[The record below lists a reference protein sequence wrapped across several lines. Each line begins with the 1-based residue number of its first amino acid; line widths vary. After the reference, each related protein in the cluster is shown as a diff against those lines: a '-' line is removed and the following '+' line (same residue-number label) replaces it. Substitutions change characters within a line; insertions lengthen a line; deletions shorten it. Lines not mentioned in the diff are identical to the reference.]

1 MPHLFGEGY
10 EDGRGDGYAHLDP
23 RGRVAQSDAR
33 TRAIRAPSVTAIL
46 DADIVKSDQNLE
58 GKN

>member
-10 EDGRGDGYAHLDP
+10 KYGRGDAHLDP

-33 TRAIRAPSVTAIL
+33 TRAIRAPSDTAIL
-46 DADIVKSDQNLE
+46 NADIVKSDQYLE